1 MALEDRGV
9 KKEAFIDL
17 LENAK
22 AKIHFSSD
30 SLGMFIEQLRDHG
43 MGGQYHL
50 AFILDQLNRLG
61 LDFMNGINKTAIGR
75 PFFESLLRYSMNHAL
90 CEVKFKARIPVPKSY
105 QLVGV
110 ADEGRAYINEGL
122 NEDDVYTLKPGLI
135 YGTFLLGSV
144 GMSAYTM
151 VSSMCASIS
160 TRGPCVLEGTL
171 SHFQE
176 PGHPPRN
183 WRVAVSILL
192 KTYCESDLS
201 YSSTCLR
208 CR

>member
-22 AKIHFSSD
+22 AKIYLSSD
-30 SLGMFIEQLRDHG
+30 SLEMFTEQLWGHG

-50 AFILDQLNRLG
+50 TFILEQLNRLG
-61 LDFMNGINKTAIGR
+61 LDFTNGINKTAIGK

-90 CEVKFKARIPVPKSY
+90 REVKFKARIPVPKSY

-122 NEDDVYTLKPGLI
+122 KEEDVFTLKPGLI

-144 GMSAYTM
+144 GTSA
-151 VSSMCASIS
+151 
-160 TRGPCVLEGTL
+160 
-171 SHFQE
+171 
-176 PGHPPRN
+176 
-183 WRVAVSILL
+183 
-192 KTYCESDLS
+192 
-201 YSSTCLR
+201 CLYDGI
-208 CR
+208 

>member
-22 AKIHFSSD
+22 AKIYLSSD
-30 SLGMFIEQLRDHG
+30 SLEMFTEQLRDHG

-50 AFILDQLNRLG
+50 AFILEQLNRLG
-61 LDFMNGINKTAIGR
+61 LDFTNGINKTAIGK

-90 CEVKFKARIPVPKSY
+90 REVKFKARIPVPKSY

-110 ADEGRAYINEGL
+110 ADEGRTYINEGL
-122 NEDDVYTLKPGLI
+122 KEEDVFTLKPGLI

-144 GMSAYTM
+144 GTSA
-151 VSSMCASIS
+151 C
-160 TRGPCVLEGTL
+160 
-171 SHFQE
+171 
-176 PGHPPRN
+176 
-183 WRVAVSILL
+183 
-192 KTYCESDLS
+192 S
-201 YSSTCLR
+201 YDDI
-208 CR
+208 